1 MEKIKEWMKSRGK
14 KPEARYEEDKEEFEK
29 AMGKC
34 CIDLKVEMPEGFD
47 DLKREFL
54 NLETDENFHG
64 EVEDLVKKRLILE
77 RRRKKR
83 RKAKKQV

>member
-1 MEKIKEWMKSRGK
+1 MEKIKEWMKSRTK

-29 AMGKC
+29 AMGKSF
-34 CIDLKVEMPEGFD
+34 IDLKVEIPDGFD

-54 NLETDENFHG
+54 DLEKDEDFHG

-77 RRRKKR
+77 RKRKKR
-83 RKAKKQV
+83 RKAKKR